1 VIKILTESCP
11 LKQSLMFKFKRLT
24 EVWFVEDCVA
34 EFDLLDHLIALL
46 YFILYDLLGQ
56 TGFSDAFI
64 RVGRV
69 SRDATFAL

>member
-1 VIKILTESCP
+1 
-11 LKQSLMFKFKRLT
+11 MFKFKRLT
-24 EVWFVEDCVA
+24 EVWFVEDCIS

-69 SRDATFAL
+69 G